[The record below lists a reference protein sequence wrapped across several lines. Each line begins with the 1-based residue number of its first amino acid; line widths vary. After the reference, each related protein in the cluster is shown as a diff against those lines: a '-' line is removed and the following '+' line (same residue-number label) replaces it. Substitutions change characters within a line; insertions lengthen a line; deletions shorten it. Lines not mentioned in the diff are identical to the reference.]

1 MGQRAC
7 PALILS
13 HKLVL
18 ERRVVMLGRK
28 PDKERIV
35 KAWIMLLL
43 ALSLPVAAVAEE
55 AKETKEGEAPK
66 VNYIT
71 LSPPFVGNYGLDG
84 TAKLKVYKADVALR
98 VTGDEA
104 TKLVKAN
111 EPLIRNQ
118 LVALFAQQTTE
129 AMNNVESK
137 EKLRQEALKQTQQVM
152 NDETGKPVV
161 EDLLFNNLIIQ

>member
-1 MGQRAC
+1 
-7 PALILS
+7 
-13 HKLVL
+13 
-18 ERRVVMLGRK
+18 MLGRK

-43 ALSLPVAAVAEE
+43 GLSLPMAAVAEE
-55 AKETKEGEAPK
+55 AKEEVAPK
-66 VNYIT
+66 VNYVT

-84 TAKLKVYKADVALR
+84 TPKLKVYKADVALR

-104 TKLVKAN
+104 TKAVKAN

-129 AMNNVESK
+129 TMNNVEAK
-137 EKLRQEALKQTQQVM
+137 EKLRQEALKQTQQIM

>member
-1 MGQRAC
+1 M
-7 PALILS
+7 
-13 HKLVL
+13 
-18 ERRVVMLGRK
+18 
-28 PDKERIV
+28 
-35 KAWIMLLL
+35 KAWTVLML
-43 ALSLPVAAVAEE
+43 ALVLPVAAMAEE
-55 AKETKEGEAPK
+55 AKEEAAPK

-71 LSPPFVGNYGLDG
+71 LTPPFVGNYGLDG
-84 TAKLKVYKADVALR
+84 TPKLKVYKADVALR

-129 AMNNVESK
+129 AMNNVEAK
-137 EKLRQEALKQTQQVM
+137 EKLRQEALKQTQQIM

>member
-7 PALILS
+7 PALIAG

-18 ERRVVMLGRK
+18 ERRVGMLGRK
-28 PDKERIV
+28 PDEESIV
-35 KAWIMLLL
+35 KAWIMLML
-43 ALSLPVAAVAEE
+43 ALSLPVAAMAEE
-55 AKETKEGEAPK
+55 AKEGEAPK
-66 VNYIT
+66 VSYIT

-98 VTGDEA
+98 VTGDA
-104 TKLVKAN
+104 AAAAVKAN

-129 AMNNVESK
+129 AMNNLEAK

-152 NDETGKPVV
+152 NDETGKPMVD
-161 EDLLFNNLIIQ
+161 DLLFNNLIIQ

>member
-1 MGQRAC
+1 
-7 PALILS
+7 
-13 HKLVL
+13 
-18 ERRVVMLGRK
+18 MLGRK
-28 PDKERIV
+28 PDKERSV

-55 AKETKEGEAPK
+55 AKEGEAPK
-66 VNYIT
+66 VSYIT

-84 TAKLKVYKADVALR
+84 TPKLKVYKADVALR

-104 TKLVKAN
+104 AKLVKAN

-129 AMNNVESK
+129 AMNNVEAK
-137 EKLRQEALKQTQQVM
+137 EKLRQEALKQARQIM

>member
-1 MGQRAC
+1 M
-7 PALILS
+7 
-13 HKLVL
+13 
-18 ERRVVMLGRK
+18 
-28 PDKERIV
+28 

-43 ALSLPVAAVAEE
+43 ALSLPVAAMAEE
-55 AKETKEGEAPK
+55 GKEAPK

-84 TAKLKVYKADVALR
+84 TPKLKVYKADVALR
-98 VTGDEA
+98 VTGEEA

-129 AMNNVESK
+129 AMNNVEAK
-137 EKLRQEALKQTQQVM
+137 EKLRQEALKQTQQIM

>member
-7 PALILS
+7 PALIVS

-43 ALSLPVAAVAEE
+43 ALSLPVAAMAEE
-55 AKETKEGEAPK
+55 AKEGAAPK

-84 TAKLKVYKADVALR
+84 TPKLKVYKADVALR

-104 TKLVKAN
+104 TKAG
-111 EPLIRNQ
+111 EGQ
-118 LVALFAQQTTE
+118 
-129 AMNNVESK
+129 
-137 EKLRQEALKQTQQVM
+137 
-152 NDETGKPVV
+152 
-161 EDLLFNNLIIQ
+161 

>member
-7 PALILS
+7 PALIVS

-18 ERRVVMLGRK
+18 ARRVVMLGRK

-35 KAWIMLLL
+35 KAWIMLML
-43 ALSLPVAAVAEE
+43 ALSLPVAAIAEE
-55 AKETKEGEAPK
+55 AKEEAAPK

-84 TAKLKVYKADVALR
+84 TPKLKVYKADVALR

-129 AMNNVESK
+129 AMNNVDAK
-137 EKLRQEALKQTQQVM
+137 EKLRQEALRQTQQIM